1 MVRATFNKLRIYEEL
16 PIQQLLL
23 DGPASQKFENQQIL
37 LAIHQ
42 TWKERSYGKI
52 ARKETED
59 FRALNPPL
67 DFKPFYKVQ
76 KDTHMGE
83 YWEGSP
89 IFSLC
94 VRSQFEPMKPNF
106 FDLEG
111 PWARYSRFPFY
122 GEIRH
127 QPIVL

>member
-1 MVRATFNKLRIYEEL
+1 MIRAAFNKLRIYKEL
-16 PIQQLLL
+16 PIQQLS
-23 DGPASQKFENQQIL
+23 DSAATQKFENQLITPVVY
-37 LAIHQ
+37 Q
-42 TWKERSYGKI
+42 TWEDRYFGKTHLKEIEG
-52 ARKETED
+52 
-59 FRALNPPL
+59 FRALNPDL
-67 DFKPFYKVQ
+67 HFKLFDKVQ
-76 KDTHMGE
+76 KDTYMGE
-83 YWEGSP
+83 YRGGNP

-94 VRSQFEPMKPNF
+94 MHSQFKPMKPNF